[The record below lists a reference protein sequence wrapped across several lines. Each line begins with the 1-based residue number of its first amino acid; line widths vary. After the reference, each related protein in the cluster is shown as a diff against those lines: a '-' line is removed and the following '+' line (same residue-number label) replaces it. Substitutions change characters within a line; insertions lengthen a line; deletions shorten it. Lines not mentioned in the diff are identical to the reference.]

1 MRGARTCTHD
11 TSTSTC
17 TTCKASRCMPLWTRY
32 RPRQAGVKPRSVE
45 TPSRALE
52 SQGYH
57 DKRGASP
64 HKSRGK
70 TDRSSWL
77 YMKVTQTI
85 SFSFSFSFLHSL
97 PTVSYL
103 HVIST
108 PVFYLERSQRGRLLV
123 GEVVFAMAVRSVCG
137 HCVCYDEMTEC
148 HGVEVASVSRLCL
161 G

>member
-1 MRGARTCTHD
+1 MIKREDTCT
-11 TSTSTC
+11 C
-17 TTCKASRCMPLWTRY
+17 LWTRY
-32 RPRQAGVKPRSVE
+32 WPRQAGFKSRSVE
-45 TPSRALE
+45 TTSRALRN
-52 SQGYH
+52 QDYH
-57 DKRGASP
+57 DKLGSSP
-64 HKSRGK
+64 HKSREK
-70 TDRSSWL
+70 TVRSSWL

-108 PVFYLERSQRGRLLV
+108 PVFYLERTQRGRLLV

-161 G
+161 GRND